1 MNSCRMP
8 LISYAQNA
16 EDVLLWRALGAVQDG
31 FYIDVGANDP
41 QEGSVTKLFYDA
53 GWHGI
58 NIEPMPSY
66 REVLQRARPRDI
78 NLALAC
84 GAADG
89 SITLFD
95 TPDINGWASTDADTA
110 HAHRADGVAVVE
122 TEVPMRTLTGIC
134 ADHAP
139 ATIHFLKID
148 VEGFEA
154 EVLRGM
160 DLRRWRPWILVVE
173 ATLPNSTVTNHEH
186 WEHLVLSCGYQ
197 FAFFDGLNRY
207 YVADEQAH
215 LLPVL
220 AVPPNVFDNYIRHSL
235 AQAWRVRDDLQG
247 QLEQA
252 LAVAARPLEHE
263 QVRVALATVQE
274 QADAAEIS
282 RRDTAAWAQELEASL
297 KAVHASTSWRVTRP
311 LRLAG
316 RLLQGGTLR
325 TALRQAPR
333 RTLIALAQVPLVRRV
348 AFGMLRRVPGLE
360 KRFLAWYA
368 RARGNGAGIVPSG
381 VPPALAHLP
390 QSARRV
396 LADLERPR
404 HLTDR

>member
-1 MNSCRMP
+1 MP

-41 QEGSVTKLFYDA
+41 QEGSITKLFYDA
-53 GWHGI
+53 GWRGI
-58 NIEPMPSY
+58 NIEPMPAY

-84 GAADG
+84 GATDG

-95 TPDINGWASTDADTA
+95 TPAINGWASTDAATA
-110 HAHRADGVAVVE
+110 QAHRADGIAVVE
-122 TEVPMRTLTGIC
+122 TEVPMRTLAGIC
-134 ADHAP
+134 AEHAP

-160 DLRRWRPWILVVE
+160 DLRRWRPWIVVVE

-186 WEHLVLSCGYQ
+186 WEHLVLSCCYQ

-215 LLPVL
+215 LLPLL
-220 AVPPNVFDNYIRHSL
+220 AVPPNVLDGYVSHYL
-235 AQAWRVRDDLQG
+235 AEAWRAIDELQN
-247 QLEQA
+247 QLA
-252 LAVAARPLEHE
+252 LAGVAAARDLE
-263 QVRVALATVQE
+263 RARAASATVQ
-274 QADAAEIS
+274 QHADAAEIS
-282 RRDTAAWAQELEASL
+282 RRETAAWAQDLEASL
-297 KAVHASTSWRVTRP
+297 HAVHASTSWRVTKP

-316 RLLQGGTLR
+316 RLRQDGQLR
-325 TALRQAPR
+325 TLLVPAPR
-333 RTLIALAQVPLVRRV
+333 RVLMALAQMPLLRRL
-348 AFGMLRRVPGLE
+348 AFGALRRAPGLE

-368 RARGNGAGIVPSG
+368 SVRGNGAGIVPPG
-381 VPPALAHLP
+381 VPRALAHLP
-390 QSARRV
+390 QSARHV

-404 HLTDR
+404 PTHHLSDH